1 MTTGIASN
9 AGGYTGASPRS
20 TAAVLS
26 GSRTALHDPR
36 WPLVAA
42 ALATLRDGH
51 RCSVRIVDADC
62 GAGSLLLQLV
72 RHARALGFTAIEGR
86 GIDGSPALI
95 GRARAAAARLSDP
108 AIGVEFELADMVSA
122 LREEFDLPADIV
134 IWHGGRDEDWPE
146 AHRSADIRDVLSRA
160 GTLVIGDD
168 GAATVEGSDA

>member
-1 MTTGIASN
+1 MKPQIAATG
-9 AGGYTGASPRS
+9 GGYARVSPRP
-20 TAAVLS
+20 TPAVLP

-36 WPLVAA
+36 WPAVAA
-42 ALATLRDGH
+42 ALAALRERH
-51 RCSVRIVDADC
+51 RCAVRIVDADC

-72 RHARALGFTAIEGR
+72 RHARGLGFTAIEGR

-134 IWHGGRDEDWPE
+134 LWHGGRDED
-146 AHRSADIRDVLSRA
+146 RSAANGSTEIRDVLSRA
-160 GTLVIGDD
+160 GALVIGDD
-168 GAATVEGSDA
+168 GAVPVQRSNA